1 MKPLAFITFLFLSQ
15 TAFAQFDSLK
25 VSMPSLSIDTLTT
38 LTGKID
44 SIEASTRGRIDS
56 VTQYYTKATAKV
68 NGLKSHYQQKIDS
81 LSHLNLP
88 TEKYAKKVDSL
99 QNELTAVKQK
109 VEDRIQ
115 SIKQK
120 TTEKLNSIPLPP
132 ELQAK
137 ASQLTGSLDKLNL
150 SSLSSEINSPI
161 DLKSLDTSLDK
172 LIPSNGLN
180 GISELPSTGGLP
192 DVSKNLGGVSDLTKG
207 VTEQTGTLQQSAS
220 EITKGVGDVNQLD
233 KLAES
238 QVTKLDAVK
247 DLKDATGNLPVTSM
261 PSEDQ
266 AKQQVLQ
273 QVQSAAVDHFAGK
286 QEQLQAAMDKLSKY
300 KAKYESLP
308 SVGDLPKRLFCD
320 LKGKPL
326 VERIV
331 PGIQFQILSKQG
343 NFMVD
348 FNAYAGYRLTS
359 KLTSGIGWNQRFAYN
374 RDQHEFNAQARIFGP
389 RAFAE
394 YKLGRGFLPRVEIET
409 MNTSVPPFT
418 SSKPADV
425 RSREWVVNAFV
436 GMKKEYRF
444 FKNVKGTTSIMLNVY
459 HPHHNNLYADVVNAR
474 FGFEFPMRKKAKK
487 VNG

>member
-1 MKPLAFITFLFLSQ
+1 M
-15 TAFAQFDSLK
+15 
-25 VSMPSLSIDTLTT
+25 DTLAT
-38 LTGKID
+38 LTGRLD
-44 SIEASTRGRIDS
+44 SIEASARGRMDS
-56 VTQYYTKATAKV
+56 VAQYYTKATAKV
-68 NGLKSHYQQKIDS
+68 NGLKSQYQQKIDS
-81 LSHLNLP
+81 LSHLKLP
-88 TEKYAKKVDSL
+88 TEKYTKKVDSL
-99 QNELTAVKQK
+99 QNELNVVKQK
-109 VEDRIQ
+109 VEGRIQ

-120 TTEKLNSIPLPP
+120 ATEKFNSIPLPP

-150 SSLSSEINSPI
+150 SSLSTEINSPI
-161 DLKSLDTSLDK
+161 DLKGLDTSLDK
-172 LIPSNGLN
+172 IIPSNGLN
-180 GISELPSTGGLP
+180 GIPDLPTAGGLP
-192 DVSKNLGGVSDLTKG
+192 AVTKNLGSATDITKG
-207 VTEQTGTLQQSAS
+207 VTEQAGALQQGAS
-220 EITKGVGDVNQLD
+220 EITQGVSNVNQLD

-238 QVTKLDAVK
+238 QVMKLDAVK
-247 DLKDATGNLPVTSM
+247 DLKDATGNLPVTNI

-266 AKQQVLQ
+266 AKEQVLQ

-308 SVGDLPKRLFCD
+308 SIGDLPKRMFFD

-343 NFMVD
+343 NILVD
-348 FNAYAGYRLTS
+348 FNAYVGYRLTG
-359 KLTSGIGWNQRFAYN
+359 KLTSGIGWNQRLAYN
-374 RDQHEFNAQARIFGP
+374 RDQHAFNAQARIFGP

-418 SSKPADV
+418 TPKPADL
-425 RSREWVVNAFV
+425 RSREWLVNAFV

-444 FKNVKGTTSIMLNVY
+444 FKNVKGTTSIMFNVY
-459 HPHHNNLYADVVNAR
+459 HPRHNNLYADVINAR
-474 FGFEFPMRKKAKK
+474 FGFEFPMRKKVKK